1 MFSKN
6 FPVFNASGAWSMTK
20 KELED
25 LGKSEASAIVF
36 KTMTL
41 EKRQGNPEPRFF
53 LRDNFSVNSMGLPN
67 LGVDYYCSILKDLK
81 KYKNL

>member
-1 MFSKN
+1 MIDQD
-6 FPVFNASGAWSMTK
+6 FPVFNASGVWCTTK
-20 KELED
+20 EELES

-53 LRDNFSVNSMGLPN
+53 LGR
-67 LGVDYYCSILKDLK
+67 
-81 KYKNL
+81 